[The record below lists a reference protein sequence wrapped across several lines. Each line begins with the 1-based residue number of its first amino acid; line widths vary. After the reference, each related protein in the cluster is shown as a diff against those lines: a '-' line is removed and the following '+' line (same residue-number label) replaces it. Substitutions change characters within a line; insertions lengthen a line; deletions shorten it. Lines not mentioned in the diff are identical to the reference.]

1 MAYATSSKL
10 LVRALDE
17 AAPRELVD
25 AGRPREPFWAPDSRT
40 IGFFVEDGLKRVSV
54 AGGPAEMLA
63 AVPNGWPAGTWSSNG
78 TIIVE
83 VTENPDNE
91 GWYLLSPGASSL
103 KKIRAFA
110 ANRPINPDKAFP
122 SFLPDGEHFLF
133 THPVGDTPTLQVGSI
148 RSDET
153 RALVPADTR
162 GAYAPPGFVFFVR
175 DGTLLAQP
183 FNVNT
188 LNMTGEPV
196 SVTDDIDFF
205 SPTGEAGF
213 SVSQE
218 GTLVL
223 RHRVGRSELRWFD
236 REGRA
241 GDQVLDRNYY
251 EDAAISADGQRVV
264 TAIMDPR
271 RSTSDLWVVDL
282 ERNVSTRLTSSPR
295 SEWSA
300 KWSPD
305 GKQLVFSTD
314 WEGPPNL
321 YVSEAGG
328 AAPKVLVPFDR
339 MQQYPGGWTPDARHV
354 IYSKRNRAF
363 NADIWTIDVATGNP
377 RQILATDFNE
387 HSPRPSPDGQWLAY
401 VSDASGREEV
411 YLGSFPSGE
420 WQVRLSRDG
429 GQTPAWRKDGK
440 EIFYY
445 QPDGA
450 IMSVTIEPGTS
461 NRVRPSLPVRLF
473 PVDARVYRSFAVAPD
488 GQRLLLNLADPAG
501 LLPPDEVIVDW
512 TRLLKR

>member
-1 MAYATSSKL
+1 MHDIADARIEIDDQINRPEAEASGLPTRSSRGRVIAVAGWALAIAMAAIALWAGPWRDTTPMTRPAYRFTIPRPAGEDSAPTISPDGRYVAYATSNKL

-91 GWYLLSPGASSL
+91 GWYVLSPGASSL

-241 GDQVLDRNYY
+241 GDQVLDS
-251 EDAAISADGQRVV
+251 ELL
-264 TAIMDPR
+264 R
-271 RSTSDLWVVDL
+271 RRCDLG
-282 ERNVSTRLTSSPR
+282 RRATRGHRHHGS
-295 SEWSA
+295 
-300 KWSPD
+300 
-305 GKQLVFSTD
+305 
-314 WEGPPNL
+314 
-321 YVSEAGG
+321 
-328 AAPKVLVPFDR
+328 APKHERFV
-339 MQQYPGGWTPDARHV
+339 GG
-354 IYSKRNRAF
+354 
-363 NADIWTIDVATGNP
+363 
-377 RQILATDFNE
+377 
-387 HSPRPSPDGQWLAY
+387 
-401 VSDASGREEV
+401 
-411 YLGSFPSGE
+411 
-420 WQVRLSRDG
+420 
-429 GQTPAWRKDGK
+429 
-440 EIFYY
+440 
-445 QPDGA
+445 
-450 IMSVTIEPGTS
+450 
-461 NRVRPSLPVRLF
+461 
-473 PVDARVYRSFAVAPD
+473 
-488 GQRLLLNLADPAG
+488 
-501 LLPPDEVIVDW
+501 
-512 TRLLKR
+512 